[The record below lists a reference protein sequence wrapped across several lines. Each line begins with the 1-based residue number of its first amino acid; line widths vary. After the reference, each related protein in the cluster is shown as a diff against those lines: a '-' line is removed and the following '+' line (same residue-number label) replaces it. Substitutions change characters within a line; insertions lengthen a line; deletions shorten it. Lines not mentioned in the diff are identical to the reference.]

1 MELTLSG
8 AIAEYIEQRK
18 QTKLEPLQKARDK
31 ILNSTDDVVMLAQA
45 KADYAENAAPI
56 EATFKPNVWITDAA
70 KRAKQISLA
79 THAAKFTHS
88 DAKASSV
95 LVSEFNIENDAY
107 LTTASL
113 PNKAIDAVGN
123 AAALDVVKLLKI
135 TINGESLITQLQH
148 NHVEALVIFSQDQA
162 QLKQWQSGFKLG
174 LGELDVSAHTL
185 TKQLYFPIG
194 DIQPVQTEDQ
204 VEQYHLLCPLFSS
217 SMAHEMHRQVTS
229 TRFGESK
236 EIRDARRK
244 GHYHGELEQSFPATA
259 VQNFGGSKPQNIS
272 QLNSERYGQS
282 FLLNCAPPRY
292 QAQTKPPLTSTSFFN
307 RQLSYKSAGL
317 LREFKTSL
325 EGLTEQE
332 SNFNTR
338 YQRDYHYVRPII
350 DTVLNHAAMIQSLSD
365 HAGWANNEK
374 CVLKAEHGLW
384 LDINNLNS
392 KFQTE
397 REKGE
402 WLLVVMQ
409 DFSRWL
415 TYQLKSKDGY
425 VLGDVE
431 QNYFSKLFLKE
442 LKRFERGISTAEK
455 A

>member
-31 ILNSTDDVVMLAQA
+31 ILNSTDDVVLLAQA
-45 KADYAENAAPI
+45 KADYAEKAATI
-56 EATFKPNVWITDAA
+56 EAAFNPNIWITDAA

-95 LVSEFNIENDAY
+95 LVSEYNTENDAY
-107 LTTASL
+107 LVTASL
-113 PNKAIDAVGN
+113 PNKVIDAVGN
-123 AAALDVVKLLKI
+123 AAALDVAKLLKI
-135 TINGESLITQLQH
+135 TINDESLITQLQH

-162 QLKQWQSGFKLG
+162 QLEAWQSGFKLA

-194 DIQPVQTEDQ
+194 DNPAGQAEEQ
-204 VEQYHLLCPLFSS
+204 VDQYHLLCPLFSS
-217 SMAHEMHRQVTS
+217 SMAHEMYRQVTA
-229 TRFGESK
+229 TRFGDSK
-236 EIRDARRK
+236 DIRDARRK
-244 GHYHGELEQSFPATA
+244 GHFHTELDQSFPATA
-259 VQNFGGSKPQNIS
+259 VQSFGGSKPQNIS
-272 QLNSERYGQS
+272 QLNSERYGQA
-282 FLLNCAPPRY
+282 FLLNCAPPKY
-292 QAQTKPPLTSTSFFN
+292 QAQIKPPLTSTSFFN
-307 RQLSYKSAGL
+307 RQLTYKTARL
-317 LREFKTSL
+317 LREFKAFL

-409 DFSRWL
+409 DFARWL

-442 LKRFERGISTAEK
+442 LKRFERGTSIAEK